1 MATTTSMAS
10 FSNNRKSIIVPV
22 FRLLSTL
29 LAASLIS
36 GEPPSVVPSACQRA
50 YAVGGGS
57 FTEEFCLSALTG
69 HSAGAADYGDLALI
83 AVDLVTANATSTE
96 AKIDSLL
103 GGSGAAS
110 EGLRSCRALYDTV
123 VHVYQPDARAA
134 VKDGKYV
141 DAKLYLSKTAQVPV
155 ECGKWFEQQNV
166 ASPVH
171 QEDGYLANL
180 ANLAIALTSIA

>member
-10 FSNNRKSIIVPV
+10 FSYNRKSTAPLI
-22 FRLLSTL
+22 RLLSIL
-29 LAASLIS
+29 FAASVIY
-36 GEPPSVVPSACQRA
+36 GEPPSVVPSACKRA
-50 YAVGGGS
+50 YGVGGGS

-69 HSAGAADYGDLALI
+69 HSVGAADNADLALFT
-83 AVDLVTANATSTE
+83 VDLAAANATATE
-96 AKIDSLL
+96 AKIDTLL

-110 EGLRSCRALYDTV
+110 EGLRSCRALYDAA
-123 VHVYQPDARAA
+123 VHVYLPDSHAA

-155 ECGKWFEQQNV
+155 ECERWFKQRNV
-166 ASPVH
+166 ASPVD
-171 QEDGYLANL
+171 QEDDNLAKL